1 MRKFI
6 LPLITLLFSFSI
18 FAHGPTPQKVQESI
32 TVNIAPAEAWSI
44 LKDYSDFKKI
54 MKVRSF
60 DDEIMKIKYELLSKD
75 VPFSDYNAYII
86 VKKGSNDNES
96 VIQWTARFYRTYK
109 LNPPIPEDLIL
120 LPTLILFFIIY
131 STSVWLVINVIDV
144 YRRFEIFWGHL
155 GPHLDL
161 R

>member
-6 LPLITLLFSFSI
+6 LPLIALLFSFSI

-32 TVNIAPAEAWSI
+32 TVSISPAEAWSV

-86 VKKGSNDNES
+86 VKKGSNDSES
-96 VIQWTARFYRTYK
+96 IIQWTARFYRTYK
-109 LNPPIPEDLIL
+109 LNPPIPEGQDDATAVAAVKKIVEPGLASL
-120 LPTLILFFIIY
+120 KKALE
-131 STSVWLVINVIDV
+131 SN
-144 YRRFEIFWGHL
+144 
-155 GPHLDL
+155 
-161 R
+161 

>member
-6 LPLITLLFSFSI
+6 LPLIVLLFSFSI

-32 TVNIAPAEAWSI
+32 TVSIAPAEAWSV

-86 VKKGSNDNES
+86 VKKGANDNES

-109 LNPPIPEDLIL
+109 LNPPIPEGEDDATAVAAVKNI
-120 LPTLILFFIIY
+120 
-131 STSVWLVINVIDV
+131 V
-144 YRRFEIFWGHL
+144 
-155 GPHLDL
+155 GPGLANL
-161 R
+161 KKALESK